1 MQRVLTVCNTGMP
14 VRLTEMQSNT
24 IGLII
29 YRYYATACR
38 RRRCFKATAVLQT
51 ANDSEHGPT
60 AAQTCVKVEHIPS
73 RGSCDSSGLMVSG

>member
-1 MQRVLTVCNTGMP
+1 MP

-51 ANDSEHGPT
+51 ANDSVHGPT
-60 AAQTCVKVEHIPS
+60 AAQTCVKENTYLPAGAATV
-73 RGSCDSSGLMVSG
+73 VV